1 MTHTGAAAPVDRAF
15 GAEARMRDEEQQ
27 TPAEELWWLLMQ
39 VGTQVRRVAER
50 RLSAA
55 RSSPDQVQALQAIA
69 ARQPLTVGEVAR
81 AMGLER
87 NSASQLVER
96 LVQQGLVERE
106 RSLSDRRQ
114 VFVSV
119 SAEGQQALDATAPSV
134 RALAAE
140 LLGAIGEGQIR
151 EAAGALRA
159 MRESAGALLHGA
171 GLDAAAVSVPV
182 EISAAG

>member
-1 MTHTGAAAPVDRAF
+1 MGQQ
-15 GAEARMRDEEQQ
+15 EQQ

-39 VGTQVRRVAER
+39 VGTLVRRVAER
-50 RLSAA
+50 RLSSA
-55 RSSPDQVQALQAIA
+55 RTSPDQVQALQAIA
-69 ARQPLTVGEVAR
+69 ARQPLTVGEIAR

-106 RSLSDRRQ
+106 RSLTDRRQ

-119 SAEGQQALDATAPSV
+119 SEEGRLALEAAAPSV

-140 LLGAIGEGQIR
+140 LLGAIGDGQIR
-151 EAAGALRA
+151 EAAATLRA
-159 MRESAGALLHGA
+159 MRESAGALLQGA
-171 GLDAAAVSVPV
+171 PADAAPSRI
-182 EISAAG
+182 EISAAS

>member
-1 MTHTGAAAPVDRAF
+1 MGQQ
-15 GAEARMRDEEQQ
+15 EQQ

-39 VGTQVRRVAER
+39 VGTLVRRVAER
-50 RLSAA
+50 RLSSA
-55 RSSPDQVQALQAIA
+55 RTSPDQVQALQAIA
-69 ARQPLTVGEVAR
+69 ARQPLTVGEIAR

-119 SAEGQQALDATAPSV
+119 SEEGRLALEAAAPSV
-134 RALAAE
+134 RALAEE
-140 LLGAIGEGQIR
+140 LLGAIDDGQIR
-151 EAAGALRA
+151 EAAATLRA
-159 MRESAGALLHGA
+159 MRESAGALLQGS
-171 GLDAAAVSVPV
+171 LIESVPSPIEV
-182 EISAAG
+182 SAAG

>member
-1 MTHTGAAAPVDRAF
+1 MGQQ
-15 GAEARMRDEEQQ
+15 EQQ

-39 VGTQVRRVAER
+39 VGTLVRRVAER
-50 RLSAA
+50 RLS
-55 RSSPDQVQALQAIA
+55 STHTSPDQVQALQAIA
-69 ARQPLTVGEVAR
+69 ARQPLTVGEIAR

-119 SAEGQQALDATAPSV
+119 SRQGQQALQAAAPSV

-140 LLGAIGEGQIR
+140 LIGTISDGQLR
-151 EAAGALRA
+151 EAAGTLRA
-159 MRESAGALLHGA
+159 MRESAGALLQGTT
-171 GLDAAAVSVPV
+171 VEPESSPI

>member
-1 MTHTGAAAPVDRAF
+1 
-15 GAEARMRDEEQQ
+15 MRDEEQQ

-119 SAEGQQALDATAPSV
+119 SDAGRQAIADSAPSI

-140 LLGAIGEGQIR
+140 LLGTIGETQLR
-151 EAAGALRA
+151 DAAAVLRA
-159 MRESAGALLHGA
+159 MRDGA
-171 GLDAAAVSVPV
+171 GTLLQGAAPEPAPAPV
-182 EISAAG
+182 EVSAAG

>member
-1 MTHTGAAAPVDRAF
+1 MGQ
-15 GAEARMRDEEQQ
+15 EEQQ

-39 VGTQVRRVAER
+39 VGTLVRRVAER
-50 RLSAA
+50 RLSSA

-69 ARQPLTVGEVAR
+69 ARQPLTVGEIAR

-96 LVQQGLVERE
+96 LVRQGLVERE

-114 VFVSV
+114 VFVTV
-119 SAEGQQALDATAPSV
+119 SHAGRSAIEASAPSI
-134 RALAAE
+134 RALADE
-140 LLGAIGEGQIR
+140 LLGAVSEAQIR
-151 EAAGALRA
+151 EAAEALRA
-159 MRESAGALLHGA
+159 MRDSAGTLLQGTGA
-171 GLDAAAVSVPV
+171 DAEPAPI

>member
-1 MTHTGAAAPVDRAF
+1 MGQQD
-15 GAEARMRDEEQQ
+15 QQ

-39 VGTQVRRVAER
+39 VGTLVRRVAER
-50 RLSAA
+50 RLSSA

-69 ARQPLTVGEVAR
+69 ARQPLTVGEIAR

-119 SAEGQQALDATAPSV
+119 SEEGRLALEAAAPSV
-134 RALAAE
+134 RALATE
-140 LLGAIGEGQIR
+140 LLGAIGDGQIR
-151 EAAGALRA
+151 EAAATLRA
-159 MRESAGALLHGA
+159 MRESAGALLQGT
-171 GLDAAAVSVPV
+171 SVEPGPSPI

>member
-1 MTHTGAAAPVDRAF
+1 MGQQ
-15 GAEARMRDEEQQ
+15 EQQ

-39 VGTQVRRVAER
+39 VGTLVRRVAER
-50 RLSAA
+50 RLSSA
-55 RSSPDQVQALQAIA
+55 RTSPDQVQALQAIA
-69 ARQPLTVGEVAR
+69 ARQPLTVGEIAR

-106 RSLSDRRQ
+106 RSLTDRRQ

-119 SAEGQQALDATAPSV
+119 SEEGRQALAAAAPSV
-134 RALAAE
+134 RALATE
-140 LLGAIGEGQIR
+140 LLGTIGDGQIR
-151 EAAGALRA
+151 EAAGTLRA
-159 MRESAGALLHGA
+159 MRETAGALLQGPPA
-171 GLDAAAVSVPV
+171 EPAQAPV